1 MERHHLSSIEVANFL
16 EAHPKIITV
25 NHPLLKSS
33 LYRSLALT
41 QHGGRHSGM
50 LAFYLKGGRSEAVTF
65 LDKTK
70 IIKRAASLGGTHS
83 LASHPR
89 SLTHNAKLVP
99 EAEAEAAGITENLIR
114 LSVGL
119 ENVQDLMADLEQAL
133 AQIWNV
139 KYFIILARI
148 LVVQGHGI
156 FGYTS
161 SILNIYCYI

>member
-1 MERHHLSSIEVANFL
+1 MWGLISDICFTTL
-16 EAHPKIITV
+16 
-25 NHPLLKSS
+25 SS
-33 LYRSLALT
+33 LY
-41 QHGGRHSGM
+41 SGM

-89 SLTHNAKLVP
+89 SLTHHSKLVP

-133 AQIWNV
+133 AQI
-139 KYFIILARI
+139 
-148 LVVQGHGI
+148 
-156 FGYTS
+156 
-161 SILNIYCYI
+161 

>member
-33 LYRSLALT
+33 PYRSLALT

-50 LAFYLKGGRSEAVTF
+50 YLDLLLLKPRKKWGLISDFCFTTLSSLLYSGMLAFYLKGGRSEAVPF

-133 AQIWNV
+133 AQI
-139 KYFIILARI
+139 
-148 LVVQGHGI
+148 
-156 FGYTS
+156 
-161 SILNIYCYI
+161 

>member
-1 MERHHLSSIEVANFL
+1 MTLSS
-16 EAHPKIITV
+16 
-25 NHPLLKSS
+25 LL
-33 LYRSLALT
+33 Y
-41 QHGGRHSGM
+41 SGM

-119 ENVQDLMADLEQAL
+119 ENVQDLIADLEQAL
-133 AQIWNV
+133 AQI
-139 KYFIILARI
+139 
-148 LVVQGHGI
+148 
-156 FGYTS
+156 
-161 SILNIYCYI
+161 

>member
-33 LYRSLALT
+33 PYRSLALT

-50 LAFYLKGGRSEAVTF
+50 YLLRPITLKTPKKVGFNFFTTLSSLYSGMLAFYLKGGRSEAITL

-133 AQIWNV
+133 AQI
-139 KYFIILARI
+139 
-148 LVVQGHGI
+148 
-156 FGYTS
+156 
-161 SILNIYCYI
+161 

>member
-1 MERHHLSSIEVANFL
+1 MERHHLSALEVANFL

-133 AQIWNV
+133 AQI
-139 KYFIILARI
+139 
-148 LVVQGHGI
+148 
-156 FGYTS
+156 
-161 SILNIYCYI
+161 